1 MSSIHGWSR
10 RQFLEIAGLASG
22 AVILR
27 SGLLP
32 RIAEASTDNPQLL
45 LFVYFSGGWDQMLCW
60 DPRDISDPRFQAQSA
75 YSSSGTGI
83 YPAYDLVTDT
93 VVRALLAQQTPNPTG
108 LQQAGNLTF
117 GPAVTPSLMEHYS
130 DLCIIRGLS
139 METLTHE
146 VGRRY
151 FITGK
156 FPRGLTANGSAL
168 TSVVA
173 NQEGISRDLPNLA
186 ISSESYSDGLPAY
199 ASPIHVNSASDVLDV
214 LRPLGLQL
222 ASASDAAVRDFETSS
237 DTCEQHTY
245 NGGGLITMFRDSRAK
260 ARTMTNSTAAQY
272 FNFTL
277 NPSQQSQDVRNLF
290 TAMQIATTAD
300 LNGPKGKGAIA
311 AQALCKGLSQAVS
324 VQIAQNMDDHFN
336 WDTNHATTLR
346 NGFEALGL
354 LIRYLKGQ
362 PFRDTAAS
370 VWDHTTLLCF
380 SEFARTPLVNSRN
393 GRDHHLTSSCL
404 VAGPGIRGNS
414 VLGASSDL
422 NLAYR
427 KMNLTTGLPDDNNGT
442 LIHPS
447 DVHASVLKSMGLT
460 YDHLSN
466 QSPQIITALLK

>member
-1 MSSIHGWSR
+1 MSSAKGMTR
-10 RQFLEIAGLASG
+10 RRFLEVAGLASG

-32 RIAEASTDNPQLL
+32 RFAQASTENPQLL

-60 DPRDISDPRFQAQSA
+60 DPRDTSEPRFQAASA
-75 YSSSGTGI
+75 YSAGGTGI
-83 YPAYDLVTDT
+83 YPAYDLVTDSA
-93 VVRALLAQQTPNPTG
+93 VRALLAQQAPSPTG
-108 LQQAGNLTF
+108 VQQAGNLTF
-117 GPAVTPSLMEHYS
+117 GPAVTPSLMEHYP
-130 DLCIIRGLS
+130 DLSLIRGLS

-168 TSVVA
+168 PSVVA
-173 NQEGISRDLPNLA
+173 NQEGRSRDLPNLA
-186 ISSESYSDGLPAY
+186 ISTESYSDGLPAY
-199 ASPIHVNSASDVLDV
+199 ASPIHVNSAGDVLDV

-222 ASASDAAVRDFETSS
+222 ASASDSAVRDFESTV

-245 NGGGLITMFRDSRAK
+245 NENGLVTMFRDSRAK
-260 ARTMTNSTAAQY
+260 ARTMTGSTGSQY

-277 NPSQQSQDVRNLF
+277 NPALQSQDVRNLF
-290 TAMQIATTAD
+290 SAMQIATTAD

-311 AQALCKGLSQAVS
+311 AQALCKDVSQAVS
-324 VQIAQNMDDHFN
+324 VQIAQGMDDHFN

-354 LIRYLKGQ
+354 LIRYLKSQ
-362 PFRDTAAS
+362 PFRDTATT

-404 VAGPGIRGNS
+404 LAGPGIRGNV

-422 NLAYR
+422 NLTYR
-427 KMNLTTGLPDDNNGT
+427 KMNLATGVPDDANGT

>member
-1 MSSIHGWSR
+1 MSSTQGWSR

-45 LFVYFSGGWDQMLCW
+45 LFAYFSGGWDQMLCW
-60 DPRDISDPRFQAQSA
+60 DPRDMSDPRFQAQSA
-75 YSSSGTGI
+75 YSSGGTGI
-83 YPAYDLVTDT
+83 YPAYDLVTDAA
-93 VVRALLAQQTPNPTG
+93 VRALLAQQGPNPSG
-108 LQQAGNLTF
+108 MQQAGNLTF
-117 GPAVTPSLMEHYS
+117 GPAVTPSLMEHSS

-168 TSVVA
+168 PSVVA
-173 NQEGISRDLPNLA
+173 NQEGQSRDLPSLA

-222 ASASDAAVRDFETSS
+222 ASASDSAVRDFETSI
-237 DTCEQHTY
+237 DTCAY
-245 NGGGLITMFRDSRAK
+245 NENGLVTMFRDSRAK
-260 ARTMTNSTAAQY
+260 ARTMTNSAASQY

-277 NPSQQSQDVRNLF
+277 NPSQQSQDVKNLF
-290 TAMQIATTAD
+290 AAMQIATTAD

-311 AQALCKGLSQAVS
+311 AQALCKGVSQAIS

-354 LIRYLKGQ
+354 LIRYLKSQ
-362 PFRDTAAS
+362 PFRGTAAS

-404 VAGPGIRGNS
+404 LAGPGIRGNT

-422 NLAYR
+422 NLTYQ
-427 KMNLTTGLPDDNNGT
+427 KMNLSTGQPDNANGT

-447 DVHASVLKSMGLT
+447 DVHASILKSMGLT

-466 QSPQIITALLK
+466 QSPQIISALLR